1 MDKEIGHTVANII
14 PVMHVFF
21 LQEQHHCKRVHYW
34 VTPTFVKETTRFVHV
49 IEECLVL
56 FTSEE

>member
-1 MDKEIGHTVANII
+1 MDKEVGHTVANII

-21 LQEQHHCKRVHYW
+21 LQEQHHCKCVHYR

-49 IEECLVL
+49 IEEGLVF

>member
-1 MDKEIGHTVANII
+1 MDKEVGHTVANII
-14 PVMHVFF
+14 PVMHV
-21 LQEQHHCKRVHYW
+21 CVHYR

-49 IEECLVL
+49 IEEGLVF